1 MKYTYTVMSG
11 SVLTMYNVKLL
22 SLSYILMI
30 VGVMMLQI
38 LGVSIAVIMVAT
50 LFIYLPIFLKLYGL
64 AGNISELGALLTGL
78 LTGLIIFGDLMSI
91 FGVLALFFGLFAGYI
106 IGGLGLYLIAAI
118 PLFISAFIY
127 LKVSFG
133 MKKGKEIWFSYAFL
147 MIIFLGL
154 SYLVI
159 NKY

>member
-1 MKYTYTVMSG
+1 
-11 SVLTMYNVKLL
+11 MYNVKLL

-50 LFIYLPIFLKLYGL
+50 LFIYLPILLKLYGL
-64 AGNISELGALLTGL
+64 TGNISELGVVLTSL
-78 LTGLIIFGDLMSI
+78 LTGLIIFGDLVSI
-91 FGVLALFFGLFAGYI
+91 FGVMALLFGLFAGYI
-106 IGGLGLYLIAAI
+106 IGGLGFYLIAAV
-118 PLFISAFIY
+118 PLFVSSAIY

-133 MKKGKEIWFSYAFL
+133 MKKGHEIWFSYAFL
-147 MIIFLGL
+147 LIIFLGL
-154 SYLVI
+154 GYLVV